1 MNVNIKSNSNEHHTN
16 HDNTWY
22 DIRTLAWSSEAALIS
37 DMDNGPA
44 QKQLLRSLRSESKTH
59 HKI

>member
-44 QKQLLRSLRSESKTH
+44 QK
-59 HKI
+59 